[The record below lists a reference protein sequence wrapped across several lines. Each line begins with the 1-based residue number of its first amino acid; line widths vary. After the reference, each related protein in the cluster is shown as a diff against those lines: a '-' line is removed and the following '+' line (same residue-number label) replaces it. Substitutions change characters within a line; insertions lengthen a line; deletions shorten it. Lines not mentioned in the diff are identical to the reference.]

1 MTMLVKWQSKW
12 QWIVYYLTNQFT
24 SLNIMS
30 DFKFRTL
37 SITEAEE
44 TALVEIIKYFND
56 MGLPENVNFDDYDS
70 LSDKVCEP
78 AFWEYN

>member
-1 MTMLVKWQSKW
+1 
-12 QWIVYYLTNQFT
+12 
-24 SLNIMS
+24 MS

-44 TALVEIIKYFND
+44 SAPVQIIMYFND
-56 MGLPENVNFDDYDS
+56 MGLTDTIEHKDYET
-70 LSDKVCEP
+70 LSDKICEP

>member
-1 MTMLVKWQSKW
+1 MPVRQQGKW
-12 QWIVYYLTNQFT
+12 QWKSFYLTTLN
-24 SLNIMS
+24 SLHLIIMS

-44 TALVEIIKYFND
+44 TALVNIIMYFND
-56 MGLPENVNFDDYDS
+56 MGLPDTIEHKDYET
-70 LSDKVCEP
+70 LSDKICEP